1 MRGHHQPTTAWY
13 FLLLLFSVC
22 PRVEGATSIGDL
34 DRLLVQ
40 HQPKPLDKRESL
52 DQFERQMILFEGT
65 EPVTISIPGFTFFGC
80 DKCHKGDDLVAS
92 AETRLRQVIQTLQK
106 TDPSIKIPLR
116 QYIVQPYMDKWLH
129 GQQLAHTTFDTIRI
143 FANGILIDSKVY
155 ELATHL
161 HETLHLTQAFLGH
174 VNELEAYGLNVRA
187 DPRFMIL
194 NYPYFADVMTAFFVP
209 EFEQTLKT
217 YFARDIRSDLRV
229 PREVQW
235 YLLPFDK
242 MDKLATAIA
251 RMSPL
256 LDEVTRINKEQYLM
270 AAYQSDRTGIPSLA
284 LDLAAVK
291 LLPLPPITLAENQ
304 RARAFEILAFQM
316 EKSDNTRLGYVIDR
330 KKESLMNLQYQLG
343 LNDSAER
350 LRLYFHYLKQRYIL
364 PDGQINL
371 KPMDREDFQHYVQSK
386 IDGVR
391 NLLKYEG
398 ITPVELAAG
407 RQWEEHIK
415 KELSTCTEQTET
427 PKP

>member
-1 MRGHHQPTTAWY
+1 MRGAPITTAWY
-13 FLLLLFSVC
+13 FLLLLLFVGS
-22 PRVEGATSIGDL
+22 RAEGTPTNIGDL

-40 HQPKPLDKRESL
+40 HQPKFLDKRESL
-52 DQFERQMILFEGT
+52 DQFERQMILSEGT
-65 EPVTISIPGFTFFGC
+65 EPVTFSIPGFAFFGC

-92 AETRLRQVIQTLQK
+92 AESRLRQVILALHK
-106 TDPSIKIPLR
+106 TYPAIKIPLR
-116 QYIVQPYMDKWLH
+116 QYIVQAYMDKWLQ

-143 FANGILIDSKVY
+143 FPNGILIDSKVY
-155 ELATHL
+155 ELATHQ
-161 HETLHLTQAFLGH
+161 HETLHLTQTFLGS

-187 DPRFMIL
+187 DPRFMLL
-194 NYPYFADVMTAFFVP
+194 NYPYFSDVMSAFFVP
-209 EFEQTLKT
+209 EFEKTLKT
-217 YFARDIRSDLRV
+217 WFARDTRSDLHV

-235 YLLPFDK
+235 YLMPFDK
-242 MDKLATAIA
+242 MDRLASAIA

-256 LDEVTRINKEQYLM
+256 LDEVTRINKEQYLT

-291 LLPLPPITLAENQ
+291 LLPLPPITTAENQ
-304 RARAFEILAFQM
+304 RDRAFEILAFQM
-316 EKSDNTRLGYVIDR
+316 EKNDNTRLGYVIDR
-330 KKESLMNLQYQLG
+330 KKEALMNLRYQLG
-343 LNDSAER
+343 LNDPAER

-371 KPMDREDFQHYVQSK
+371 KPVDREDFLQYVQNR
-386 IDGVR
+386 ITGVQ

-398 ITPVELAAG
+398 ITPVELAGG

-415 KELSTCTEQTET
+415 KELTTQQTDP